1 MGDLGVLLWVPSADR
16 SLSWVQGSCG
26 PKPAVKL
33 SCSIS
38 PTGGDW
44 GPFTLL
50 GLCGG
55 PGDPIV
61 VRGCSGFGGQVT
73 QSPPWCWC
81 HDNSLG
87 RAPPSGT
94 PHAGPLTG
102 CMVTLEHAALQTG
115 WGPDGVLPVDPR
127 GV

>member
-1 MGDLGVLLWVPSADR
+1 MERTPVLFISDHARLCGCCRDQHCCGRWAVGDLGILLWVLSADW

-55 PGDPIV
+55 PRDPIV
-61 VRGCSGFGGQVT
+61 VRGCYGLGGQVT
-73 QSPPWCWC
+73 QSPRGAGAMTTAWGGHRPQAQLM
-81 HDNSLG
+81 LG
-87 RAPPSGT
+87 P
-94 PHAGPLTG
+94 
-102 CMVTLEHAALQTG
+102 
-115 WGPDGVLPVDPR
+115 
-127 GV
+127 